1 MALFDLASGFQLYK
15 EEGEEKE
22 KKEKRGRRRRT
33 TTLEIKKN
41 KNKKKEHYTKV
52 YLNDNVTECEIRF
65 YCCLCFLLEYS
76 CSLCNQTENAPITNT
91 KRA

>member
-1 MALFDLASGFQLYK
+1 MALFALASGFQLYK
-15 EEGEEKE
+15 EEEEEDKE
-22 KKEKRGRRRRT
+22 NKKRRKKK
-33 TTLEIKKN
+33 KKN
-41 KNKKKEHYTKV
+41 NDFGNKKNKKKEHYTKV